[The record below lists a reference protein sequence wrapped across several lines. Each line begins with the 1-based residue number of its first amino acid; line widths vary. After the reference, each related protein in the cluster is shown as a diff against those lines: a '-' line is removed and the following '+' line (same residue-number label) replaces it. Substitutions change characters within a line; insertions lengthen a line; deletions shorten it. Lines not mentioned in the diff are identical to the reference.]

1 LADAFIFQWVQNQ
14 IKSIMRFKMNNNTHH
29 QLNKITPGSLPG
41 LSSARNFTTSIADH
55 PPQRSGELFA
65 QPATFK
71 YFPNLKYK
79 QRRLIL
85 AATLICCS
93 LLILGGCLAW
103 WLSAST
109 LPAVTLYRVGNPQ
122 TVNIAIGGGGI
133 IFPQQQFDL
142 AYPATENI
150 VSVPVKP
157 GDYVKTNQVLIGL
170 DPTQINVSLQQASA
184 DVQAAQNYLSSVEAS
199 GNAVTIAQA
208 EQSYQLA
215 KNRYDALN
223 NQVSSGQLRNGNLT
237 SPLNGIVT
245 AVNVTAGEV
254 VPANTTLITVMNI
267 QTVLVHVNIPLTYL
281 GQIQIGQPAQVTPS
295 SLSTLTVTGTVSSI
309 IPQVDTATD
318 TFEVWISIPNPNMKL
333 LPGMSAF
340 AHIQSSLKAFALPS
354 KAVTSSE
361 DASTVFIVR
370 NQVAHLLQ
378 VQIVAQTVDTTYVD
392 NALMPGN
399 LVVLGTQRPVHDG
412 QHVRVTSI
420 QS

>member
-1 LADAFIFQWVQNQ
+1 
-14 IKSIMRFKMNNNTHH
+14 MNNNTHH
-29 QLNKITPGSLPG
+29 QSHKMTSASLPE
-41 LSSARNFTTSIADH
+41 LSGTRKFTTSVAAD
-55 PPQRSGELFA
+55 PPQRLREPCA
-65 QPATFK
+65 QSSAFK
-71 YFPNLKYK
+71 YFPNLKYE

-85 AATLICCS
+85 AATLMCCS

-103 WLSAST
+103 WLQASSP
-109 LPAVTLYRVGNPQ
+109 PAVTLYRVGHPQ
-122 TVNIAIGGGGI
+122 SVNISIGGGGI

-142 AYPATENI
+142 AYPTTENI

-215 KNRYDALN
+215 KNKYDALN
-223 NQVSSGQLRNGNLT
+223 NQSSSGLVHNGNLT
-237 SPLNGIVT
+237 SPLDGIVT

-254 VPANTTLITVMNI
+254 APANTTLITVMNI

-340 AHIQSSLKAFALPS
+340 AHIQSSLKAFALPHL
-354 KAVTSSE
+354 AVSSSG
-361 DASTVFIVR
+361 DASVVFVVN

-378 VQIVAQTVDTTYVD
+378 VQIVDQTGDTTYVD
-392 NALMPGN
+392 NALVPGD
-399 LVVLGTQRPVHDG
+399 LIVLGGQHAMHEG
-412 QHVRVTSI
+412 QHVRVASI
-420 QS
+420 ES

>member
-1 LADAFIFQWVQNQ
+1 
-14 IKSIMRFKMNNNTHH
+14 MNNNTHD
-29 QLNKITPGSLPG
+29 QLHTMTARSFPG
-41 LSSARNFTTSIADH
+41 LASDREPTPPIAD
-55 PPQRSGELFA
+55 PPAQRAKDAFVHTSN
-65 QPATFK
+65 FK
-71 YFPNLKYK
+71 YIPPLQHK

-93 LLILGGCLAW
+93 LFILGGCLAW
-103 WLSAST
+103 WLSAT
-109 LPAVTLYRVGNPQ
+109 MLPSVTLYRVGNPQ
-122 TVNIAIGGGGI
+122 TIQVAIGGGGI

-223 NQVSSGQLRNGNLT
+223 NQISSGQLRNGNLT
-237 SPLNGIVT
+237 SPLDGIVT

-254 VPANTTLITVMNI
+254 APANTTLITVMNI

-318 TFEVWISIPNPNMKL
+318 TFEVWISIPNTNMKL

-340 AHIQSSLKAFALPS
+340 AHIQSTLKVFALPAR
-354 KAVTSSE
+354 AVISSE
-361 DASTVFIVR
+361 DASTIFMVR
-370 NQVAHLLQ
+370 NQVAHQLQ
-378 VQIVAQTVDTTYVD
+378 VQIVDQVADTIYID
-392 NALMPGN
+392 SALAPGD
-399 LVVLGTQRPVHDG
+399 LIILGRSHIHDG
-412 QHVRVTSI
+412 QHVQVTSI
-420 QS
+420 QY